1 MAAYSNR
8 PQDLDGFIPYLS
20 RQDLL
25 FRQQLGADL
34 LAYLAEPTNS
44 VQCEDIGQFID
55 DLVPWMQSM
64 NHKVSSTGIEVLTYL
79 ADRLGS
85 DFRPYLQNVLPHTV
99 DRLGDAKDS
108 VREKAQLLLLKLVER
123 GALQPQQ
130 LLDKLRPHFQ
140 HKNAKVRE
148 EVLRCLVNTLNEYGT
163 HSLSLS
169 KFIPDI
175 AGLVSD
181 PTPSVRDTA
190 FSTLVELY
198 RHVGERLRID
208 LQRKQLVPASKW
220 PALSARFDEAK
231 LADELLPTAVKN
243 VADAVGLDDVDRIA
257 MPKPSIPMKK
267 SSLSSVV
274 KQKLSSTPSSAN
286 PAGAM
291 DEESFISS
299 FEDCPTV
306 QIFSLREATEQ
317 LKSIQDII
325 SDSNK
330 EWNKRVEAL
339 KRIRSLIVAGALNYE
354 EFYSALRN
362 LDIPLQGTLK
372 DLRSQVVREA
382 CVTIS
387 YLSQCLGNKFEKTAE
402 VLLQPLINL
411 IQNSAKVMASS
422 GSIAVRFIIQNTQ
435 SSRLIPIITYN
446 AIKSKS
452 KEIRKASCEFVEYV
466 LGNWTKHSLERH
478 IGTLQ
483 EAVKNGIADAD
494 PEARQCSRRAFKSF
508 RDHFPDQAEV
518 LLQSLDPTYKR
529 ALQGESMSASSSQ
542 NNISGTLKSSRPYGR
557 SAVASASDS
566 GRRGFRSNSA
576 IDLQAAQ
583 RAKARAQY
591 SAMARNKIQSGTAS
605 LPRPRKLSDQMASPE
620 RTSRTRNR
628 SSQSQ
633 PTSRSGSPSS
643 RLAYI
648 YQRNTGDHDSPRTR
662 RLPSGIPRS
671 AAGSR
676 DGSRETS
683 PTRGSIS
690 RFRKASGSGCE
701 RPPLNPTSRPVLAQ
715 KILQQSREAEN
726 ALADVLNSSEQFRTP
741 RRSTR
746 SMENHS
752 DESETSSVCSERSS
766 DRSFDNFKRPCDSY
780 SWSGSQQRLASRD
793 LWEPSRDIN
802 QIIAMCAS
810 TTWQERKDGL
820 LSLQYYM
827 ANEILLTVGELKH
840 LTEIFTK
847 MFMDSHT
854 KGLGVFLDTLH
865 EVIKNYKHAL
875 HSWLYVLLQRV
886 FLKIGTET
894 LTSIQH
900 KLLATLDLIRSS
912 FPMASLFAA
921 AYRFLVDATQT
932 PNARVKVTALN
943 FVSQLCTEGGEEAAQ
958 HIATAP
964 SACQALMKIVTYA
977 QDAKSAE
984 TRAAARSCIVAMWNC
999 NTSQITML
1007 LAELPTEAQEVAS
1020 AAVRGHM
1027 RAAQGGAGEEPG
1039 SPLGTTA
1046 ATVSSPRGVGGSPG
1060 YRDVIDHEEVYRSL
1074 RRTTAEIQNYSFE
1087 IGSKLDRDTASQ
1099 DSGIS
1104 QMSVGN
1110 DIGREI
1116 PSLEDRMEDLAIKTN
1131 FSLRSGSRSLPYTA
1145 LNGVPEA
1152 SSNGFRSLGDTE
1164 DSEQVIL
1171 NILDRCLVNNATPQ
1185 EEKRKLLLHLNEVI
1199 IKSGHVEPVKKH
1211 FKKILKL
1218 LIENLNEGDPV
1229 VRIPVLQILRSIFR
1243 CDQLRDQWTSFV
1255 ELLTLRIL
1263 DAHCIDKREGDL
1275 HSKENVMVVKEAE
1288 ETASAMSVGPFATLV
1303 EILAPQIR
1311 TFSYPQLL
1319 GAIKMLT
1326 KLIEC
1331 NPKEVTDEH
1340 LKQIMPGLI
1349 KGTDHAES
1357 SVRKSSIFCMV
1368 AIHKAVGEERM
1379 EPYIKLL
1386 SGSKLKLLRLYIS
1399 SVI

>member
-1 MAAYSNR
+1 
-8 PQDLDGFIPYLS
+8 
-20 RQDLL
+20 
-25 FRQQLGADL
+25 
-34 LAYLAEPTNS
+34 
-44 VQCEDIGQFID
+44 
-55 DLVPWMQSM
+55 
-64 NHKVSSTGIEVLTYL
+64 
-79 ADRLGS
+79 
-85 DFRPYLQNVLPHTV
+85 
-99 DRLGDAKDS
+99 
-108 VREKAQLLLLKLVER
+108 
-123 GALQPQQ
+123 
-130 LLDKLRPHFQ
+130 
-140 HKNAKVRE
+140 
-148 EVLRCLVNTLNEYGT
+148 
-163 HSLSLS
+163 
-169 KFIPDI
+169 
-175 AGLVSD
+175 
-181 PTPSVRDTA
+181 A
-190 FSTLVELY
+190 F
-198 RHVGERLRID
+198 
-208 LQRKQLVPASKW
+208 K
-220 PALSARFDEAK
+220 
-231 LADELLPTAVKN
+231 
-243 VADAVGLDDVDRIA
+243 
-257 MPKPSIPMKK
+257 
-267 SSLSSVV
+267 
-274 KQKLSSTPSSAN
+274 
-286 PAGAM
+286 
-291 DEESFISS
+291 
-299 FEDCPTV
+299 
-306 QIFSLREATEQ
+306 SLRE
-317 LKSIQDII
+317 
-325 SDSNK
+325 
-330 EWNKRVEAL
+330 
-339 KRIRSLIVAGALNYE
+339 
-354 EFYSALRN
+354 
-362 LDIPLQGTLK
+362 
-372 DLRSQVVREA
+372 
-382 CVTIS
+382 
-387 YLSQCLGNKFEKTAE
+387 
-402 VLLQPLINL
+402 
-411 IQNSAKVMASS
+411 
-422 GSIAVRFIIQNTQ
+422 
-435 SSRLIPIITYN
+435 
-446 AIKSKS
+446 
-452 KEIRKASCEFVEYV
+452 
-466 LGNWTKHSLERH
+466 
-478 IGTLQ
+478 
-483 EAVKNGIADAD
+483 
-494 PEARQCSRRAFKSF
+494 
-508 RDHFPDQAEV
+508 HFPEQAEV
-518 LLQSLDPTYKR
+518 LLQSLDPSYKR
-529 ALQGESMSASSSQ
+529 ALQGESMSASSSH
-542 NNISGTLKSSRPYGR
+542 NNIAGTLKSSRPYGR

-648 YQRNTGDHDSPRTR
+648 YQRNTSDHESPRTR

-766 DRSFDNFKRPCDSY
+766 DRSFDNFKRPCD
-780 SWSGSQQRLASRD
+780 
-793 LWEPSRDIN
+793 DIN

-900 KLLATLDLIRSS
+900 KLLATLDLIRTS

-1027 RAAQGGAGEEPG
+1027 RAAQGGAGDEPG
-1039 SPLGTTA
+1039 SPLGTSGA
-1046 ATVSSPRGVGGSPG
+1046 AVSSPRAAGGSPG

-1116 PSLEDRMEDLAIKTN
+1116 TSLEDRMEDLAIKTN

-1145 LNGVPEA
+1145 VNGVPEA

-1164 DSEQVIL
+1164 DSEQVVL
-1171 NILDRCLVNNATPQ
+1171 HILDRCLVNSAETPQ
-1185 EEKRKLLLHLNEVI
+1185 EEKRKLLIHLNEVI
-1199 IKSGHVEPVKKH
+1199 IKSGHIEPVKKH
-1211 FKKILKL
+1211 FK
-1218 LIENLNEGDPV
+1218 
-1229 VRIPVLQILRSIFR
+1229 
-1243 CDQLRDQWTSFV
+1243 
-1255 ELLTLRIL
+1255 
-1263 DAHCIDKREGDL
+1263 
-1275 HSKENVMVVKEAE
+1275 
-1288 ETASAMSVGPFATLV
+1288 
-1303 EILAPQIR
+1303 
-1311 TFSYPQLL
+1311 
-1319 GAIKMLT
+1319 
-1326 KLIEC
+1326 
-1331 NPKEVTDEH
+1331 
-1340 LKQIMPGLI
+1340 
-1349 KGTDHAES
+1349 
-1357 SVRKSSIFCMV
+1357 
-1368 AIHKAVGEERM
+1368 
-1379 EPYIKLL
+1379 
-1386 SGSKLKLLRLYIS
+1386 
-1399 SVI
+1399 